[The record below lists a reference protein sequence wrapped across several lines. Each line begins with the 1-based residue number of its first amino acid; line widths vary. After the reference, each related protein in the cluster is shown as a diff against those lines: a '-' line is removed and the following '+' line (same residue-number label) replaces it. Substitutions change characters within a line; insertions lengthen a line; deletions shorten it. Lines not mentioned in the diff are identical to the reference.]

1 VRLATQGQTLDY
13 LITKYHPSHDVLFSP
28 STLWNS
34 ALKSAV
40 EAKRNDTRAEDKI
53 VYLWDDSYY
62 KRIWKETTFSID
74 QTQVAEYFPLQPTLR
89 RVLSTLGSNIK
100 EMENEAD
107 RIVKSYSIHH
117 GRCRS
122 A

>member
-1 VRLATQGQTLDY
+1 
-13 LITKYHPSHDVLFSP
+13 
-28 STLWNS
+28 
-34 ALKSAV
+34 
-40 EAKRNDTRAEDKI
+40 
-53 VYLWDDSYY
+53 
-62 KRIWKETTFSID
+62 
-74 QTQVAEYFPLQPTLR
+74 
-89 RVLSTLGSNIK
+89 VLSTLGSNIK